1 MVTENTENT
10 TALINHFLARHSLTQ
25 ARLAEL
31 LGVTSQTVSRWAG
44 GRRTAMSH
52 RLLSLA
58 LDSLER
64 SQGKPVGTEAR
75 LFSVACPIHGHV
87 VAWAAYAQLD
97 DGGAVVIPES
107 LPHRARQVWRA
118 HCLEQGCD
126 PDSKVI
132 AVGEPA
138 PSAGSWA

>member
-52 RLLSLA
+52 RL
-58 LDSLER
+58 R
-64 SQGKPVGTEAR
+64 PT
-75 LFSVACPIHGHV
+75 
-87 VAWAAYAQLD
+87 
-97 DGGAVVIPES
+97 
-107 LPHRARQVWRA
+107 
-118 HCLEQGCD
+118 
-126 PDSKVI
+126 
-132 AVGEPA
+132 
-138 PSAGSWA
+138 

>member
-1 MVTENTENT
+1 MTVTAENTATLVNR
-10 TALINHFLARHSLTQ
+10 FLVRHSLTQ
-25 ARLAEL
+25 VQLGDL

-44 GRRTAMSH
+44 GRRTATSH

-64 SQGKPVGTEAR
+64 NRGKPVGTEAR
-75 LFSVACPIHGHV
+75 LFSVACPTHGHV

-97 DGGAVVIPES
+97 AGGAVVIPES
-107 LPHRARQVWRA
+107 LPHRARQAWRA

-132 AVGEPA
+132 AAGEPA
-138 PSAGSWA
+138 PNN